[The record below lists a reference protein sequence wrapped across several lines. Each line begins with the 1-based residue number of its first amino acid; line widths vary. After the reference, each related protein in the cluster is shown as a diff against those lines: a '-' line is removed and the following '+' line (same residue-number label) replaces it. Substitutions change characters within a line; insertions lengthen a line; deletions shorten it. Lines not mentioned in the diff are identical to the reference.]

1 MTKDTF
7 PTLSFEDLLAE
18 VVSPADGARFG
29 PWKYDKKLNTLT
41 FQGLG
46 HYEVDMDRG
55 PRGVGGYE
63 WIRHLCEKN
72 WVTPEVMGHLVFA
85 FSKLKQLNWLKELN

>member
-1 MTKDTF
+1 MKTCWRKKSLPLTG
-7 PTLSFEDLLAE
+7 LGS
-18 VVSPADGARFG
+18 ARG
-29 PWKYDKKLNTLT
+29 STIKKLNILT